1 MIKKVQIVG
10 GNSDIGYSL
19 SKKFAND
26 GFNIQLISKNL
37 ENLKKKK
44 NEIESQFNVK
54 CEIIKL
60 DLEDE
65 YEVNSFFENNNFNV
79 SVLIMAVGY
88 LEKNETNYNK
98 IINLNYRYLVSYIEK
113 ALIKFNKEDT
123 LKTII
128 GISSVAGDRGKKK
141 NNIYSSAKAG
151 FSNYLDGLRQRLY
164 EQDIKIITVKPG
176 YVETKMTNNLNLPK
190 ILVSDVSKVAEIIF
204 KSYKKEKNIVY
215 APTYWRY
222 ILIIYRMVPE
232 FIFKL
237 LIRFRK

>member
-113 ALIKFNKEDT
+113 ALIKFIL
-123 LKTII
+123 LK
-128 GISSVAGDRGKKK
+128 
-141 NNIYSSAKAG
+141 
-151 FSNYLDGLRQRLY
+151 L
-164 EQDIKIITVKPG
+164 
-176 YVETKMTNNLNLPK
+176 
-190 ILVSDVSKVAEIIF
+190 
-204 KSYKKEKNIVY
+204 
-215 APTYWRY
+215 
-222 ILIIYRMVPE
+222 
-232 FIFKL
+232 
-237 LIRFRK
+237 